1 MAPDDFEWLP
11 DDFVCSPKQL
21 LKVLYGLSNLC
32 WNGRRIDWHTM
43 RYAADRCK
51 EYVMSL
57 IDASVDEVGFD
68 DLIDNLMEEQK

>member
-1 MAPDDFEWLP
+1 
-11 DDFVCSPKQL
+11 
-21 LKVLYGLSNLC
+21 
-32 WNGRRIDWHTM
+32 M

-57 IDASVDEVGFD
+57 IDASVDEAGFD